1 MRVVIT
7 GANGQLGVALS
18 QVLAGRAEVIGRDL
32 PAFDI
37 TAADCAAQVAAL
49 TPDWVVHAAAAT
61 DVDGCEKN
69 PTMAAVVN
77 ADGTRRIAEGC
88 RRAGAGLVY
97 ISTDF
102 VFDGGQAIPY
112 VETDTPGPLSV
123 YGRSKLAGEQAVR
136 EMAPRWAIAR
146 TAWLYGVHGRNFVK
160 TIVTQGSGG
169 GVAPRGGRSGRVA
182 DVRRGSRKGVGA
194 VDDGGADG
202 GVSLDQCRIVLLVR
216 VHTGNPAPGRV
227 RRDAGGTHHVPRAES
242 ARPTPC
248 LFRAGEYGLASG
260 RPSAPAALVG
270 RPGGDAGGLAGGRAV
285 RRAALPAVPPMMH
298 VRVAG

>member
-136 EMAPRWAIAR
+136 EVAPRWAIAR

-160 TIVTQGSGG
+160 TIVTKAAAGESLRVVDDQVGSPTYAGDLARALAQLMAEG
-169 GVAPRGGRSGRVA
+169 RTGVFHLTNAGSCSWYEFTREILRQAGFGATPVAPITSHELNRA
-182 DVRRGSRKGVGA
+182 ARRPAYS
-194 VDDGGADG
+194 
-202 GVSLDQCRIVLLVR
+202 VLANTAWQAAGHPPLR
-216 VHTGNPAPGRV
+216 PWS
-227 RRDAGGTHHVPRAES
+227 DALAAMLEAWRAAE
-242 ARPTPC
+242 
-248 LFRAGEYGLASG
+248 
-260 RPSAPAALVG
+260 PSAEP
-270 RPGGDAGGLAGGRAV
+270 RFPQS
-285 RRAALPAVPPMMH
+285 PQ
-298 VRVAG
+298 

>member
-1 MRVVIT
+1 MRILIT

-18 QVLAGRAEVIGRDL
+18 QALAGRAEVVGCDL

-37 TAADCAAQVAAL
+37 TAADCAAQVAAAA
-49 TPDWVVHAAAAT
+49 PDWVVHAAAAT

-69 PTMAAVVN
+69 PAMAAAVN

-112 VETDTPGPLSV
+112 VETDAPRPLSA

-136 EMAPRWAIAR
+136 EVAPRWAIAR

-160 TIVTQGSGG
+160 TIVTKAAAGESL
-169 GVAPRGGRSGRVA
+169 RV
-182 DVRRGSRKGVGA
+182 
-194 VDDGGADG
+194 VDDQVGSPTYAGDLARALAQLMAEGLTGVFHLTNAGSCSWYEFTQEILRQAGFGATPLAPMTSHD
-202 GVSLDQCRIVLLVR
+202 LNR
-216 VHTGNPAPGRV
+216 PA
-227 RRDAGGTHHVPRAES
+227 
-242 ARPTPC
+242 ARPAYSVLANTAW
-248 LFRAGEYGLASG
+248 RTAGHPPL
-260 RPSAPAALVG
+260 RPWPDALGVMLE
-270 RPGGDAGGLAGGRAV
+270 AW
-285 RRAALPAVPPMMH
+285 RAAGASAEPVFPQPS
-298 VRVAG
+298 R